1 MRGVEGVEGVPAER
15 CYWHLLLHP
24 PANFDPGDPRFDA
37 TDCPETACHARH
49 LKEQYKLCG
58 RLYKHSYIFIIYI
71 YIYMY
76 MYIHTQRQEY
86 LGAQSQ
92 DV

>member
-1 MRGVEGVEGVPAER
+1 MDMLYDMLRHAR
-15 CYWHLLLHP
+15 CPRCRRCPCRTLLLAAAP

-49 LKEQYKLCG
+49 LKEQYKHITCIIYKLCG
-58 RLYKHSYIFIIYI
+58 
-71 YIYMY
+71 
-76 MYIHTQRQEY
+76 RQEY